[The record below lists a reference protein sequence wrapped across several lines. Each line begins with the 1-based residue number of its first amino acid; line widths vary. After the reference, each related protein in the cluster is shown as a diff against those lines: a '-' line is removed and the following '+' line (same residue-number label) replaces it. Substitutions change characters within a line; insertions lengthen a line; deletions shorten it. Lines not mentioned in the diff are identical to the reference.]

1 MGRTAAGLVVAAA
14 VLVALPAMAQETAK
28 KGDSAAANTAAGA
41 APAAQAAADESAPA
55 KRVALTAGVD
65 FVSAYL
71 FRGIFQ
77 EDSGVIV
84 PPYAD
89 VGVSVYSGDGAL
101 KSVTLNGGIWNS
113 LHSGPS
119 GSGNASIERSA
130 WYEADYYG
138 SVTFQV
144 GKWKP
149 GALFTS
155 YTSPNDAFGTVDELA
170 GVLAYDDSGSAFP
183 LNPKATLAFE
193 LKGQADGGGGLEDG
207 GNKGTYFEFGLR
219 PVVPVSAHPKYP
231 VPRHPRPVRPEPQ
244 GLLPGRGRRPQV
256 RLLRSRRHPQRAA
269 RVHEPR
275 EHLGP
280 ARRRRRALAR
290 RQQQGA
296 QRRRR
301 REAGVHHRDRR
312 RLLGHGTHGR
322 RRSAMSSDFMGSRPP
337 AQRRGDGVR

>member
-1 MGRTAAGLVVAAA
+1 MRRTAAGLVMATA
-14 VLVALPAMAQETAK
+14 VFVALPAMAQETAK
-28 KGDSAAANTAAGA
+28 KGDTATANTAAAAA
-41 APAAQAAADESAPA
+41 APAAQPADEGAPA
-55 KRVALTAGVD
+55 KRVTLTAGVD

-84 PPYAD
+84 PPYVD
-89 VGVSVYSGDGAL
+89 VGVSVYSGEGAL

-183 LNPKATLAFE
+183 LNPKAIVAFE

-207 GNKGTYFEFGLR
+207 GNKGTYFELGVR
-219 PVVPVSAHPKYP
+219 PVLAMSAHPKYP
-231 VPRHPRPVRPEPQ
+231 VSLAIPAKIGLSLKDYYQ
-244 GLLPGRGRRPQV
+244 GPTGNNRFGYFD
-256 RLLRSRRHPQRAA
+256 
-269 RVHEPR
+269 
-275 EHLGP
+275 LGGIVSVP
-280 ARRRRRALAR
+280 LAFMNHKSTWDLHGGLDILWLGDNNKALN
-290 RQQQGA
+290 G
-296 QRRRR
+296 
-301 REAGVHHRDRR
+301 
-312 RLLGHGTHGR
+312 
-322 RRSAMSSDFMGSRPP
+322 
-337 AQRRGDGVR
+337 GDGVKPVFTIGVGVVY